1 MYLAEYDGGLSGGW
15 FKKILRPVAHIAA
28 AVVTGGA
35 SIPASL
41 AIEQA
46 RAQKKAQEA
55 ANAATEQQAKEWA
68 AMQVPPA
75 QPQMQPQ
82 VVSHGQLVMQPGS
95 AFPTMT
101 ASAITSGA
109 TMTAPGAMPA
119 WVGPAALA
127 ALAAVVLTRSGG
139 RRATR

>member
-1 MYLAEYDGGLSGGW
+1 MYLSEYDDGLAGGW

-55 ANAATEQQAKEWA
+55 ANAEAERQAKEWA
-68 AMQVPPA
+68 AMQVPPQ
-75 QPQMQPQ
+75 QPMQPQ
-82 VVSHGQLVMQPGS
+82 AVSHGQLVMQPGA

-101 ASAITSGA
+101 AGAITSGA
-109 TMTAPGAMPA
+109 TMTVPGAMPA

-139 RRATR
+139 RRAAR

>member
-1 MYLAEYDGGLSGGW
+1 MYLAEYDDGLSGGW
-15 FKKILRPVAHIAA
+15 FKKILRPVAHVAA

-55 ANAATEQQAKEWA
+55 ANAAAEQQAKEWA
-68 AMQVPPA
+68 AMQAPPA
-75 QPQMQPQ
+75 PQP
-82 VVSHGQLVMQPGS
+82 VSHGQLVMQPGS

-101 ASAITSGA
+101 AGAITSGA
-109 TMTAPGAMPA
+109 TVAAPQSMPA
-119 WVGPAALA
+119 WVTPAALA
-127 ALAAVVLTRSGG
+127 ALAVFALTSRGG
-139 RRATR
+139 SRATR